1 MELANTRSA
10 IWQSCSPSLV
20 QPSTGRC
27 CAALADCDGYKDPVG
42 LLNVFITGILF
53 SYALWR
59 TGSLWWGI
67 GMHMTW
73 DWSQSF
79 LYGVPDSGLLSIG
92 RLFQTHP
99 TGNPLLSGGPAGPE
113 GSLLAWPV
121 LLLLFLAIRLQPQGT
136 QPPVEPEAGAARM
149 QSPVAGLA

>member
-1 MELANTRSA
+1 MF
-10 IWQSCSPSLV
+10 V
-20 QPSTGRC
+20 
-27 CAALADCDGYKDPVG
+27 
-42 LLNVFITGILF
+42 TGILF